1 MIRYDRETNR
11 ISLDTA
17 HSSLQFAVREGLL
30 LQTYSGPRLRGW
42 AAEERAPHNDP
53 GCWPNLLP
61 QVCAVPGAGDQR
73 TCALQAEFSDG
84 SEAGEL
90 YFKSAGVSAGKYA
103 LEGLPAFHG
112 GEAEAETLRLVLEDP
127 MGLQVELLFGVF
139 EDCDLITR
147 AMRVTN
153 TGAQPVRLRKAAS
166 LCMDLPK
173 GPLELVTFD
182 GDWAAERRMHRTPL
196 RPGVQSVGSTGGI
209 PTHAHNPAVILCRPD
224 TGEEQGE
231 CWGAAF
237 VYSGN
242 FLIEAESSIAGS
254 RLVMGIHPYHF
265 CWTLEPGECFTAPE
279 AALVYSDR
287 GFGEMSHRF
296 HKAIR
301 SHLLRG
307 PWADMERP
315 RPVLINS
322 WEAAYFD
329 FDEAKLLRLAQAAK
343 QAGIDLFVLDDGWFE
358 GRNADTT
365 SLGDWTVDYSKLPG
379 GIPGLCEKIRA
390 LGMDFGIWV
399 EPEAISPESRLYRE
413 HPDWALQIPGRKNLE
428 IRHQYTLDF
437 SRPEVVDGIWEQLRA
452 LLDSCPVKYVKWDM
466 NRSLTHVWS
475 AGLPAAR
482 QGEVYHRYVL
492 GVYSL
497 QQRLLER
504 YPDLLL
510 ENCAGGGARFD
521 CGMLYYSPQIW
532 CSDNTDALDRLFIQ
546 YGTSFFYP
554 ASTVGA
560 HFSTVPNHC
569 TGRISSPEARMASA
583 LSGTFGYELD
593 LTRYSAEELEQLR
606 GYSELYRKCGR
617 MIRTARLYR
626 LVPPTGRGAAW
637 MYLAEDKNEA
647 MVFAVG
653 DALTGGRLP
662 LPGLNPERSY
672 RSEEGE
678 SWTGEELSRLGLP
691 LPRCWGDVPAVIW
704 HLTAIDN

>member
-1 MIRYDRETNR
+1 MIRCDQKNNR
-11 ISLDTA
+11 FSLDTPC
-17 HSSLQFAVREGLL
+17 SSLQFSVKEGIL
-30 LQTYSGPRLRGW
+30 LQTYSGPRLQGW
-42 AAEERAPHNDP
+42 VEEERVPHNDP

-61 QVCAVPGAGDQR
+61 QVCAVPGVGDQR
-73 TCALQAEFSDG
+73 TCALQVEFADG

-90 YFKSAGVSAGKYA
+90 YFKSARVSVGKYS

-112 GEAEAETLRLVLEDP
+112 NEAEAETLSLLLEDP
-127 MGLQVELLFGVF
+127 MGLQVELLLGVF

-153 TGAQPVRLRKAAS
+153 TGTQAVRLRKAAS

-173 GPLELVTFD
+173 GEFQLVTFD
-182 GDWAAERRMHRTPL
+182 GDWAAERRMHRASL

-209 PTHAHNPAVILCRPD
+209 PTHAHNPAAILCRSN

-242 FLIEAESSIAGS
+242 FLIEAESSTAGT

-265 CWTLEPGECFTAPE
+265 CWTLEPGACFTAPE
-279 AALVYSDR
+279 AGLVYSDR
-287 GFGEMSHRF
+287 GFGEMSHQF

-307 PWADMERP
+307 LWADMERP

-329 FDEAKLLRLAQAAK
+329 FDEAKLLKLAQAAK

-365 SLGDWTVDYSKLPG
+365 SLGDWTADYSKLPG

-399 EPEAISPESRLYRE
+399 EPEAISPESHLYRE
-413 HPDWALQIPGRKNLE
+413 HPDWALQIPGRRNLE

-475 AGLPAAR
+475 AGLPTAR

-554 ASTVGA
+554 ACTVGA

-569 TGRISSPEARMASA
+569 TGRIASPEARMASA

-593 LTRYSAEELEQLR
+593 LTRYSAEELEKLR

-626 LVPPTGRGAAW
+626 LVPPTGRGAVW

-662 LPGLNPERSY
+662 LPDLNPERSY
-672 RSEEGE
+672 CSEEGE

-691 LPRCWGDVPAVIW
+691 LLRCWGDVPAVIW
-704 HLTAIDN
+704 HLTASDN